1 MKIQNTN
8 TEVWIDNQIMRNA
21 TIVSCRDNDSDLD
34 LTRDISFKLFKDDL
48 AGGQVAHKFYVRA
61 RLIEEFTLN
70 FFGHHNTTETSS
82 NRMSAY
88 TDDETVDVLDGEGLV
103 AGQELVVKNLVAYLL
118 SGGDLSVI
126 DIVDYGYA
134 DYMDVQ
140 QYFMKVNGEILFNDQ
155 LPSPLIEIAKE
166 VLLASIEFDGKTAK
180 ELGFTIF
187 I

>member
-21 TIVSCRDNDSDLD
+21 KIVSCRDNDSDLD

-48 AGGQVAHKFYVRA
+48 LGGQVAHKFYVRA

-82 NRMSAY
+82 NRMSAF
-88 TDDETVDVLDGEGLV
+88 TDGETVDN
-103 AGQELVVKNLVAYLL
+103 ELVVKNLVVHLL
-118 SGGDLSVI
+118 SGGTLENI
-126 DIVDYGYA
+126 EIIDYGYA

-140 QYFMKVNGEILFNDQ
+140 QYFKKVNGEILFNNE
-155 LPSPLIEIAKE
+155 LPLPLIGIAKQV
-166 VLLASIEFDGKTAK
+166 VLSSLIFDGKTAK

-187 I
+187 E

>member
-8 TEVWIDNQIMRNA
+8 SEIWIDNQIMRNA
-21 TIVSCRDNDSDLD
+21 KIVSCRDNDSDLD

-48 AGGQVAHKFYVRA
+48 LGGQVAHKFYVRA
-61 RLIEEFTLN
+61 RLVEEFTLK

-88 TDDETVDVLDGEGLV
+88 TDGEMLEN
-103 AGQELVVKNLVAYLL
+103 ELVVKNLVTYLL
-118 SGGDLSVI
+118 SGGDLSTI

-140 QYFMKVNGEILFNDQ
+140 QYFKKVNGEILFNDE
-155 LPSPLIEIAKE
+155 LPLSLVEIAKE
-166 VLLASIEFDGKTAK
+166 VVLSSIDFDGKTAK

-187 I
+187 E

>member
-8 TEVWIDNQIMRNA
+8 LEVWIDNQIMRNA
-21 TIVSCRDNDSDLD
+21 KIVSCRDNDSDLD

-48 AGGQVAHKFYVRA
+48 LGGQVAHKFYVRA
-61 RLIEEFTLN
+61 RLVEEFTLK

-88 TDDETVDVLDGEGLV
+88 TDGEMLEN
-103 AGQELVVKNLVAYLL
+103 ELVVKNLVTYLL
-118 SGGDLSVI
+118 SGGDLSTI

-140 QYFMKVNGEILFNDQ
+140 QYFKKVNGEILFNDE
-155 LPSPLIEIAKE
+155 LPLSLIGIAKE
-166 VLLASIEFDGKTAK
+166 VVLSSIDFDGKTAK

-187 I
+187 E

>member
-8 TEVWIDNQIMRNA
+8 LEVWIDNQIMRNA
-21 TIVSCRDNDSDLD
+21 KIVSCRDNDSDLD

-48 AGGQVAHKFYVRA
+48 LGGQVAHKFYVRA
-61 RLIEEFTLN
+61 RLVEEFTLK

-88 TDDETVDVLDGEGLV
+88 TDGEMLEN
-103 AGQELVVKNLVAYLL
+103 ELVVKNLVTYLL
-118 SGGDLSVI
+118 SGGDLSTI

-140 QYFMKVNGEILFNDQ
+140 QYFKKVNGEILFNDE
-155 LPSPLIEIAKE
+155 LPLSLVEIAKE
-166 VLLASIEFDGKTAK
+166 VVLSSIDFDGKTAK

-187 I
+187 E

>member
-1 MKIQNTN
+1 MKIKNTN
-8 TEVWIDNQIMRNA
+8 SEVWIDNQIMRNA
-21 TIVSCRDNDSDLD
+21 KIVSCRDNDSDLD

-48 AGGQVAHKFYVRA
+48 LGGQVAHKFYVRA
-61 RLIEEFTLN
+61 RLIEEFTLK

-88 TDDETVDVLDGEGLV
+88 TDGEMLEN
-103 AGQELVVKNLVAYLL
+103 ELVVKNLVTYLL
-118 SGGDLSVI
+118 SGGDLESI

-140 QYFMKVNGEILFNDQ
+140 QYFKKVNGEILFNDQ
-155 LPSPLIEIAKE
+155 LPLSLVEIAKE
-166 VLLASIEFDGKTAK
+166 VVLSSIDFDGKTAK

-187 I
+187 E

>member
-8 TEVWIDNQIMRNA
+8 SEVWIDNQIMRNA

-48 AGGQVAHKFYVRA
+48 KGGQVAHKFYVRA
-61 RLIEEFTLN
+61 RLIEEFTIK

-88 TDDETVDVLDGEGLV
+88 TDGETVDVLDEEGV
-103 AGQELVVKNLVAYLL
+103 VTSQELIVKNLVVYLL
-118 SGGDLSVI
+118 SGGTLEGI

-155 LPSPLIEIAKE
+155 LPLSLVEIAKE
-166 VLLASIEFDGKTAK
+166 VVLSSIDFDGKTAK

-187 I
+187 E

>member
-1 MKIQNTN
+1 MKIKNTN
-8 TEVWIDNQIMRNA
+8 SEVWIDNQIMRNA
-21 TIVSCRDNDSDLD
+21 KIVSCRDNDSDLE

-48 AGGQVAHKFYVRA
+48 KGGQVAHKFYVRA
-61 RLIEEFTLN
+61 RLIEEFTLK

-88 TDDETVDVLDGEGLV
+88 TDGEMLEN
-103 AGQELVVKNLVAYLL
+103 ELIVKNLVTYLL
-118 SGGDLSVI
+118 SGGDLESI

-140 QYFMKVNGEILFNDQ
+140 QYFKKVNGEILFNDE
-155 LPSPLIEIAKE
+155 LPLSLVEIAKE
-166 VLLASIEFDGKTAK
+166 VVLSSIDFDGKTAK

-187 I
+187 E

>member
-1 MKIQNTN
+1 MKIKNTN
-8 TEVWIDNQIMRNA
+8 SEVWIDSQIMRNA
-21 TIVSCRDNDSDLD
+21 KIVSCRDNDSDLD

-48 AGGQVAHKFYVRA
+48 LGAQVAHKFYVRA
-61 RLIEEFTLN
+61 RLIEEFTLK

-88 TDDETVDVLDGEGLV
+88 TDGEMLEN
-103 AGQELVVKNLVAYLL
+103 ELVVKNLVTYLL
-118 SGGDLSVI
+118 SGGDLSNI

-140 QYFMKVNGEILFNDQ
+140 KYFKKVNGEILFNDQ
-155 LPSPLIEIAKE
+155 LPLSLVEIAKE
-166 VLLASIEFDGKTAK
+166 VVLSSIDFDGKTAK

-187 I
+187 E

>member
-1 MKIQNTN
+1 MKIKNTN
-8 TEVWIDNQIMRNA
+8 SEVWIDNQIMRNA
-21 TIVSCRDNDSDLD
+21 KIVSCRDNDSDLD

-48 AGGQVAHKFYVRA
+48 VGGQVAHKFYVRA
-61 RLIEEFTLN
+61 RLIEEFTLK

-88 TDDETVDVLDGEGLV
+88 TDGEMLEN
-103 AGQELVVKNLVAYLL
+103 ELIVKNLVTYLL
-118 SGGDLSVI
+118 SGGDLESI

-140 QYFMKVNGEILFNDQ
+140 QYFKKVNGEILFNDQ
-155 LPSPLIEIAKE
+155 LPLSLVEIAKE
-166 VLLASIEFDGKTAK
+166 VVLSSIDFDGKTAK

-187 I
+187 E

>member
-1 MKIQNTN
+1 MKIGNTN

-21 TIVSCRDNDSDLD
+21 EIVSCRDNDSDLD

-48 AGGQVAHKFYVRA
+48 EGGKVAHQFYVRA
-61 RLIEEFTLN
+61 RLIEEFTLK

-88 TDDETVDVLDGEGLV
+88 TDGETVDIYGPDGELV
-103 AGQELVVKNLVAYLL
+103 DEQLIVKNLVTYLL
-118 SGGDLSVI
+118 SGGDLESI

-155 LPSPLIEIAKE
+155 IPNAMVEIAKE
-166 VLLASIEFDGKTAK
+166 VLLSSIEFDGKTAK
-180 ELGFTIF
+180 ELGFNLF
-187 I
+187 R

>member
-1 MKIQNTN
+1 MKIKNTN
-8 TEVWIDNQIMRNA
+8 SEVWIDNQIMRNA

-48 AGGQVAHKFYVRA
+48 AGSQVAHKFYVRA

-88 TDDETVDVLDGEGLV
+88 TDSEMLEDK
-103 AGQELVVKNLVAYLL
+103 LVVKNLVTYLL
-118 SGGDLSVI
+118 SGGDLETI

-140 QYFMKVNGEILFNDQ
+140 QYFKKVNGEVIFNDE
-155 LPSPLIEIAKE
+155 LPLSLIGIAKE
-166 VLLASIEFDGKTAK
+166 VVLSSIDFDGKTAK

-187 I
+187 E

>member
-1 MKIQNTN
+1 MKIKNTN
-8 TEVWIDNQIMRNA
+8 SEVWIDNQIMRNA
-21 TIVSCRDNDSDLD
+21 KIVSCRDNDSDLD

-48 AGGQVAHKFYVRA
+48 LGGQVAHKFYVRA
-61 RLIEEFTLN
+61 RLIEEFTLK

-88 TDDETVDVLDGEGLV
+88 TDGEMLEN
-103 AGQELVVKNLVAYLL
+103 ELVVKNLVTYLL
-118 SGGDLSVI
+118 SGGDLESI

-140 QYFMKVNGEILFNDQ
+140 QYFKKVNGEILFNDE
-155 LPSPLIEIAKE
+155 LPLSLIGIAKE
-166 VLLASIEFDGKTAK
+166 VVLSSIDFDGKTAK

-187 I
+187 E

>member
-1 MKIQNTN
+1 MKIKNTN
-8 TEVWIDNQIMRNA
+8 SEIWIDNQIMRNA
-21 TIVSCRDNDSDLD
+21 KIVSCRDNDSDLE

-48 AGGQVAHKFYVRA
+48 LGGQVAHKFYVRA
-61 RLIEEFTLN
+61 RLIEEFTLK

-88 TDDETVDVLDGEGLV
+88 TDGEMLEN
-103 AGQELVVKNLVAYLL
+103 ELVVKNLVTYLL
-118 SGGDLSVI
+118 SGGDLESI

-140 QYFMKVNGEILFNDQ
+140 QYFKKVNGEILFNDQ
-155 LPSPLIEIAKE
+155 LPLSLVEIAKE
-166 VLLASIEFDGKTAK
+166 VVLSSIDFDGKTAK

-187 I
+187 E

>member
-1 MKIQNTN
+1 
-8 TEVWIDNQIMRNA
+8 MRNA
-21 TIVSCRDNDSDLD
+21 KIVSCRDNDSDLD

-48 AGGQVAHKFYVRA
+48 LGGQVAHKFYVRA
-61 RLIEEFTLN
+61 RLVEEFTLK

-88 TDDETVDVLDGEGLV
+88 TDGEMLEN
-103 AGQELVVKNLVAYLL
+103 ELVVKNLVTYLL
-118 SGGDLSVI
+118 SGGDLSTI

-140 QYFMKVNGEILFNDQ
+140 QYFKKVNGEILFNDE
-155 LPSPLIEIAKE
+155 LPLSLVEIAKE
-166 VLLASIEFDGKTAK
+166 VVLSSIDFDGKTAK

-187 I
+187 E